1 MLQKIGAVSYKLDP
15 PPESKII
22 RPVFHV
28 FYLKLKLGQQVTPIP
43 TLPPID
49 ESGQITTEPMAL
61 LQSRTSTLRSRTI
74 AAIST
79 ILSSPCGQGVLNGE
93 VDDRM
98 PGFSIVFYLLIQVFC
113 TAL

>member
-22 RPVFHV
+22 HPVFHV
-28 FYLKLKLGQQVTPIP
+28 LYLKLKLGQQVTPIP

-61 LQSRTSTLRSRTI
+61 LQSRTRTLRSRTI

-79 ILSSPCGQGVLNGE
+79 ILSSPCGHCILLTNTGVLYC
-93 VDDRM
+93 
-98 PGFSIVFYLLIQVFC
+98 IVIGVTDCAKLAGLVS
-113 TAL
+113 